1 MTSVRSRAIIRDMR
15 RQNKKYFE
23 YRIVITP
30 DVRIGSGERGFTALA
45 PALGIA
51 TGGDSVED
59 ALQNFEMQ
67 LQEEPAAVG
76 SVERKA
82 MNVSLKQLE
91 RALEIL
97 DVQHSKA
104 ERMLASGETG
114 R

>member
-1 MTSVRSRAIIRDMR
+1 MR

-59 ALQNFEMQ
+59 ALQNIRELIGFHMECLLKEKQ
-67 LQEEPAAVG
+67 PLPGEQSAADFITTTRVA
-76 SVERKA
+76 VPR
-82 MNVSLKQLE
+82 
-91 RALEIL
+91 
-97 DVQHSKA
+97 
-104 ERMLASGETG
+104 
-114 R
+114 